1 MTMFY
6 VAGMNVATIR
16 GMAAVVPFFLFKISQ
31 IKRMAAWGGGSLQ
44 LLVEP
49 KA

>member
-16 GMAAVVPFFLFKISQ
+16 GMAVVVPFFSKISQ
-31 IKRMAAWGGGSLQ
+31 INCMTAWGGGSLQ